1 MRNLNYVF
9 LHFVQSL
16 RTKTYSD
23 MRISVFPGSFD
34 PFTTGHLDIL
44 RRALGISDK
53 VIIAVGNNHLKKGM
67 FSIGDRV
74 DIIRESIAPLIGEG
88 ADIEVTCYSGMTV
101 DFCREVGAGIIV
113 RGVRT
118 TADFENETIIAQA
131 NKQLDNSIQTVFF
144 PADCGN
150 SFVSSTVVRDILI
163 NGGDTSG
170 FICEGIDIKKYLK
183 NRQEP
188 VLK

>member
-1 MRNLNYVF
+1 
-9 LHFVQSL
+9 
-16 RTKTYSD
+16 

-44 RRALGISDK
+44 RCALGISDK

-67 FSIGDRV
+67 FSVRERME
-74 DIIRESIAPLIGEG
+74 IIRESIAPLIEEG
-88 ADIEVTCYSGMTV
+88 ADIEVTCYSGTTV
-101 DFCREVGAGIIV
+101 NFCREAGAGIIV

-118 TADFENETIIAQA
+118 TADFENETIIAHA
-131 NKQLDNSIQTVFF
+131 NRRLDNNIQTVFF
-144 PADCGN
+144 PADCSN

-170 FICEGIDIKKYLK
+170 FICGGIDIKKYLK
-183 NRQEP
+183 NRQEA

>member
-1 MRNLNYVF
+1 
-9 LHFVQSL
+9 
-16 RTKTYSD
+16 